1 MWLPQHREQ
10 QTMSMK
16 KTEEDIRQLNLFQTF
31 YGSGTTHNRLSNIID
46 IWDSAPKYAT
56 PRRNSNLS
64 INAMDQ
70 VVEKTFEFKGEVFRV
85 RTAAAAFK
93 DAAGKTIIKLPTA
106 REELIEDVLRKI
118 ALQQK
123 LASVGLTT
131 LSTGEEVRVFSV
143 RFSLHMLRNELAKH
157 GHSIKYA
164 DLVEALMIMS
174 GSVVEIAYAHKR
186 TAIHRA
192 AILTNL
198 AGVSREDL
206 RTDPNSLWEA
216 CFHPMVVCSL
226 ATIEYRQYDYSHTMC
241 YRLSLTRWI
250 HKRLSM
256 VYSNAGMLHPYKL
269 LLSSVISNS
278 GLINHATIRHQAR
291 AIDEALNEMKLRDVI
306 RLIERRQIME
316 GRKIK
321 EVEFTIHPT
330 AEFVALVKAANARQ
344 RDARIAIIRPA
355 NV

>member
-1 MWLPQHREQ
+1 
-10 QTMSMK
+10 MSMK
-16 KTEEDIRQLNLFQTF
+16 QTEEDIRQLNLFQTF
-31 YGSGTTHNRLSNIID
+31 YGPATTHNRLSNIID
-46 IWDSAPKYAT
+46 IWDAAPKYAT
-56 PRRNSNLS
+56 PRRSANLS
-64 INAMDQ
+64 VNALDQ
-70 VVEKTFEFKGEVFRV
+70 VIEKTFEFKGEVFRV

-93 DAAGKTIIKLPTA
+93 DSNGKTVIKLPTA

-118 ALQQK
+118 AVQQK

-131 LSTGEEVRVFSV
+131 LSTAEEVRVFNV

-157 GHSIKYA
+157 GHSIKHA

-174 GSVVEIAYAHKR
+174 GSVVEIAYANKR

-198 AGVSREDL
+198 IGVSREDL
-206 RTDPNSLWEA
+206 RSDPDSLWEA

-241 YRLSLTRWI
+241 YRLSLARWI

-269 LLSSVISNS
+269 MLSSARSNS

-291 AIDEALNEMKLRDVI
+291 AIDEAFEEMKSRDVI
-306 RLIERRQIME
+306 RLIENQQIME
-316 GRKIK
+316 GRKIID
-321 EVEFTIHPT
+321 VEYNIHPT
-330 AEFVALVKAANARQ
+330 SEFVASVKAANARQ
-344 RDARIAIIRPA
+344 RDARNAIIDLPK
-355 NV
+355 V